1 MAIFEST
8 AFTRLRKSFGNLTTY
23 RLRGLNI
30 LRGKVKDV
38 RNPRTL
44 EQRMQRARMKES
56 VRLSRGFSSAL
67 RLGFPARPVSE
78 TPFNAFV
85 RMNMEAIAVTEEL
98 VVTPDFESILCASG
112 SRKVPSA
119 TVSVMAESRTFS
131 CTVVPE
137 TGDRP
142 DAAADDGLYLV
153 LYESA
158 QNTCEVYPLGTRSM
172 AEGVAEQDLPDNWEA
187 ANLHA
192 YVFVL
197 SASKRIASDSKYVT
211 ISHS

>member
-30 LRGKVKDV
+30 LRGKVKDI

-44 EQRMQRARMKES
+44 EQQMQRARMKEA

-67 RLGFPARPVSE
+67 RLGFPARPATE
-78 TPFNAFV
+78 TAFNAFV
-85 RMNMEAIAVTEEL
+85 RTNMEAIAVTEEL
-98 VVTPDFESILCASG
+98 EVTADFEQILCASG
-112 SRKVPSA
+112 TRKVPSV
-119 TVSVMAESRTFS
+119 TVSVAADSGMVT
-131 CTVVPE
+131 CTVE
-137 TGDRP
+137 EESGNRP
-142 DAAADDGLYLV
+142 DAASDDSVYLV

-158 QNTCEVYPLGTRSM
+158 QNTCEVYALGTRSATSGM
-172 AEGVAEQDLPDNWEA
+172 LEQQLPDDWEA

-197 SASKRIASDSKYVT
+197 SASKRIASDSRYVT
-211 ISHS
+211 VEMA